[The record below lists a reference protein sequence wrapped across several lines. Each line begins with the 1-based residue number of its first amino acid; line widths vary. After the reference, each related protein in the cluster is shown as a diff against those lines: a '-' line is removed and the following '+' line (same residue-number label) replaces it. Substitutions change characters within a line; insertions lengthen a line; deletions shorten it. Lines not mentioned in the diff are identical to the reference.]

1 MLHSERNPDDGQ
13 AACYAES
20 YMEKCDLYSSED
32 YPDDIHDDGEA
43 SAVVGVG
50 MHVSSERPEGKSG
63 HLDELES
70 ERDSDD
76 GDAEQDTH
84 QGVIETDH
92 KTSHDQPEY
101 VS

>member
-1 MLHSERNPDDGQ
+1 MLHAERDPDNGQ
-13 AACYAES
+13 AAYYAES
-20 YMEKCDLYSSED
+20 DVEHCDFYASED
-32 YPDDIHDDGEA
+32 DPDDIHDDGEA
-43 SAVVGVG
+43 ASVVGVG
-50 MHVSSERPEGKSG
+50 MYVTSERPECKTG

>member
-1 MLHSERNPDDGQ
+1 MLHAERDSDDGQ

-20 YMEKCDLYSSED
+20 DMEKSDLYSSED
-32 YPDDIHDDGEA
+32 DPDDIHDDGEA
-43 SAVVGVG
+43 AAVVGVG
-50 MHVSSERPEGKSG
+50 MYVSSERPESKSG

-70 ERDSDD
+70 KRDSDD

-84 QGVIETDH
+84 QGIIETDH
-92 KTSHDQPEY
+92 KASHDQPEY

>member
-1 MLHSERNPDDGQ
+1 MLHAERDSDDGQ
-13 AACYAES
+13 AAYYAES
-20 YMEKCDLYSSED
+20 DVEQCDLYASED
-32 YPDDIHDDGEA
+32 DPDDIHDDGEA

-92 KTSHDQPEY
+92 KTSHDQPES
-101 VS
+101 VT